1 MSRVSASV
9 ILIHDSTTGEPMR
22 IASDSSLLLVSPE
35 HDSGL
40 LFEHQRL
47 PPTQTPD
54 VHMEQHLLSVQLRP
68 PEVLESRQDGG
79 PRAWRL
85 NPGDVWFV
93 PAGSTGRYS
102 WREPTEA
109 LNLALD
115 PPFVEQIAGGD
126 RLDWV
131 GPRGGPDPVVRH
143 LAWAVRAEIAAG
155 LPGGRLLMTSLATA
169 LAAQAITRY
178 SVGRPG
184 GAAVARALRRHE
196 LGRVADYVQTYI
208 AADLSLAE
216 LAAVVHLSPYHFAR
230 CFKTATGLTPHRYV
244 LRCRLERARAL
255 LAAQPALTVEQI
267 ARRTGFASGSHLAR
281 HVRRLTGA
289 PPRRKRVP

>member
-1 MSRVSASV
+1 MNASV
-9 ILIHDSTTGEPMR
+9 ILIHDSATGEPMR
-22 IASDSSLLLVSPE
+22 IAADSSLLLVGPE
-35 HDSGL
+35 RERGL

-68 PEVLESRQDGG
+68 PRVLESRQDGG
-79 PRAWRL
+79 PRTWRL
-85 NPGDVWFV
+85 DPGDVWFN

-102 WREPTEA
+102 WCEPTEV
-109 LNLALD
+109 LDLALD
-115 PPFVEQIAGGD
+115 PTFVEAVAGGD

-131 GPRGGPDPVVRH
+131 SARGGPEPVVRH

-155 LPGGRLLMTSLATA
+155 SPGGRLLMTSLATA
-169 LAAQAITRY
+169 LAAHAITRY
-178 SVGRPG
+178 TVDRPG
-184 GAAVARALRRHE
+184 AAPVTRPLGPRE
-196 LGRVADYVQTYI
+196 LGCITDYIQTHL

-230 CFKTATGLTPHRYV
+230 CFKAATGLTPHRYV
-244 LRCRLERARAL
+244 VRCRLERARAL

-267 ARRTGFASGSHLAR
+267 ARRTGFAGGSHLAR
-281 HVRRLTGA
+281 HIRRLTGA